1 MPKHT
6 GQQVRIS
13 DFIFSS
19 VRIRANETV
28 IAGAETSGYSDR
40 SAIKR
45 DFMNDS
51 LSYLLVAPEALRR
64 GWLGW
69 ILSGAAARTGGLDLA
84 WAGLVEQSYGRAAL
98 LIFRGEDAL
107 GKLSAAVGSAGEPG
121 SLAAML
127 GEKMVSAPK
136 RGADVLS
143 ELKNFSA
150 SQSDA
155 LSSPVT
161 AGAQRS
167 LVLIK
172 PDNFEFPGTRPGAV
186 LDVFSR
192 TGLVPVAIK
201 VHHMSVA
208 QGMEFYGP
216 VLDALSEKFG
226 PEKGRDH
233 WENIVEFMSG
243 ARPSAVPERDHAKPG
258 TRKILAL
265 VFEGPEAVTKIR
277 TVLGPTDPAKAPP
290 GTIRK
295 EFGTS
300 IMINAAHASDSP
312 ENAQHEI
319 GIVRVADNSLKGF
332 VESAAAAA

>member
-1 MPKHT
+1 MK
-6 GQQVRIS
+6 
-13 DFIFSS
+13 
-19 VRIRANETV
+19 N
-28 IAGAETSGYSDR
+28 
-40 SAIKR
+40 
-45 DFMNDS
+45 N
-51 LSYLLVAPEALRR
+51 LSYLLVSPDALRR

-69 ILSGAAARTGGLDLA
+69 ILSGAVARTGGLELV
-84 WAGLVEQSYGRAAL
+84 WAGLVEEKNGRAAL
-98 LIFRGEDAL
+98 LVFRGEDAVN
-107 GKLSAAVGSAGEPG
+107 KLSAAVGSSKDAG

-127 GEKMVSAPK
+127 GEGMVSAAKP
-136 RGADVLS
+136 GADIVADLQ
-143 ELKNFSA
+143 KFA
-150 SQSDA
+150 AAQSDA
-155 LSSPVT
+155 LSTPV
-161 AGAQRS
+161 ASGAQRS
-167 LVLIK
+167 LVLVK

-192 TGLVPVAIK
+192 TGLVPVALK

-216 VLDALSEKFG
+216 VLDALTERFG
-226 PEKGRDH
+226 AEKGRDH

-243 ARPSAVPERDHAKPG
+243 GRPSAVPENDHDKPG

-265 VFEGPEAVTKIR
+265 VFEGADAVTKIR

-300 IMINAAHASDSP
+300 IMVNAAHASDSP
-312 ENAQHEI
+312 ENAQREI

-332 VESAAAAA
+332 VESAATAA